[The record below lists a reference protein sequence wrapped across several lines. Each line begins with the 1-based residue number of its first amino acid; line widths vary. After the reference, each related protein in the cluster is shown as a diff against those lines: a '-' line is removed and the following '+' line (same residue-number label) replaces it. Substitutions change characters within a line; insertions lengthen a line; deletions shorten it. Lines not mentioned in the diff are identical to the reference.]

1 MRYITVAEQP
11 SRKKQRDNLRTLL
24 PFLRPHKMRLLFALV
39 TLVLAATSAL
49 AMPIAVRIM
58 VDQGFFAGNPDSVNQ
73 YFIALLA
80 LVLMLAAFSASRFYL
95 VMSLGEMAI
104 ADLRSK
110 VFSHVLEMDPVFF
123 ESSRVGE
130 ILSRLSADTTLVQ
143 SVVGSGASIALRS
156 SVMLAGGLAMLT
168 ITSGSL
174 TGLILILVPV
184 VVFPLLFFGRRVRVL
199 SKLTQERLAESS
211 AIAAEALNGIAMV
224 QSFVLEKFQSERF
237 HAAVQRSLDAALAR
251 IGKRSML
258 TAFAISVVFSGVMLV
273 LWVGTRLVA
282 AGEMSVGELGQFL
295 LYALMVA
302 TSTAALSEVWGDVQ
316 KAGGA
321 LERLVELLAS
331 RPQIGPADRPV
342 ELNGG
347 DIREISFS
355 NISFGYP
362 SRPEDPALTGFSL
375 NVQPGERV
383 ALVGPSGAGKS
394 TVFQLLLR
402 FYDPQGGT
410 IRLGGVDIARA
421 DPREV
426 RRRIGIVHQ
435 ETIIFAANAMDN
447 IRFGRPDASDLEVL
461 AAARAAAADSFI
473 AALPGGY
480 DCYLGEKGVR
490 LSGGQKQRIAIAR
503 ALLKNAPILLLDEAT
518 SSLDAENEVLVQH
531 AFRRLMENRTTLVIA
546 HRLSTVLNADR
557 IIVMEHGRIVA
568 SGTHRELIGQ
578 DGLYARLA
586 ALQFAETQGFQY
598 R

>member
-1 MRYITVAEQP
+1 M
-11 SRKKQRDNLRTLL
+11 
-24 PFLRPHKMRLLFALV
+24 MFALV
-39 TLVLAATSAL
+39 ALVLAAASAL

-58 VDQGFFAGNPDSVNQ
+58 VDQGFFAGNPNSVNQ

-80 LVLMLAAFSASRFYL
+80 LVLMLAVFSASRFYL
-95 VMSLGEMAI
+95 VMSLGEMVI

-110 VFSHVLEMDPVFF
+110 VFSHVLEMDAVFF
-123 ESSRVGE
+123 EATRVGE
-130 ILSRLSADTTLVQ
+130 VLSRLSADTTLVQ
-143 SVVGSGASIALRS
+143 SVVGSGASVALRS
-156 SVMLAGGLAMLT
+156 SVMLAGGLVMLT
-168 ITSGSL
+168 ITSASL

-184 VVFPLLFFGRRVRVL
+184 VVFPLLFFGRKVRGL

-211 AIAAEALNGIAMV
+211 AIAAETLNGIAMV
-224 QSFVLEKFQSERF
+224 QSFVLEKFQTQRF
-237 HAAVQRSLDAALAR
+237 HAAVQRSLGAALAR
-251 IGKRSML
+251 IGERSML
-258 TAFAISVVFSGVMLV
+258 TGFAISVIFSGVMLV

-282 AGEMSVGELGQFL
+282 ACEMSVGELGQFL

-316 KAGGA
+316 KAAGA

-331 RPQIGPADRPV
+331 KSRIGPAGRPV
-342 ELNGG
+342 NWSRG

-355 NISFGYP
+355 NISFRYP
-362 SRPEDPALTGFSL
+362 SRPDNAALTDFSL

-402 FYDPQGGT
+402 FYDPQDGT
-410 IRLGGVDIARA
+410 IRLGDVDIAKA

-426 RRRIGIVHQ
+426 RRRIGIVPQ

-447 IRFGRPDASDLEVL
+447 IRFGRPDASDREVR
-461 AAARAAAADSFI
+461 AAARAAVADPFI

-503 ALLKNAPILLLDEAT
+503 AVLKNAPILLLDEAT
-518 SSLDAENEVLVQH
+518 SSLDAASEDLVQR
-531 AFRRLMENRTTLVIA
+531 AFRSLMKNRTTLVIA

-557 IIVMEHGRIVA
+557 IIVLDHGRIIA
-568 SGTHRELIGQ
+568 SGSHRELIGQ
-578 DGLYARLA
+578 DGLYTRLA
-586 ALQFAETQGFQY
+586 ALQFADPRGS
-598 R
+598 

>member
-1 MRYITVAEQP
+1 MRTVPVARQP
-11 SRKKQRDNLRTLL
+11 ARKRYRGNLQILL
-24 PFLRPHKMRLLFALV
+24 PFIRPYKMRMMFALV
-39 TLVLAATSAL
+39 ALVLAAASAL

-58 VDQGFFAGNPDSVNQ
+58 VDQGFFAGNPNSVNQ

-80 LVLMLAAFSASRFYL
+80 LVLMLAVFSASRFYL
-95 VMSLGEMAI
+95 VMSLGEMVI

-110 VFSHVLEMDPVFF
+110 VFSHVLEMDAVFF
-123 ESSRVGE
+123 EATRVGE
-130 ILSRLSADTTLVQ
+130 VLSRLSADTTLVQ
-143 SVVGSGASIALRS
+143 SVVGSGASVALRS
-156 SVMLAGGLAMLT
+156 SVMLAGGLVMLT
-168 ITSGSL
+168 ITSASL

-184 VVFPLLFFGRRVRVL
+184 VVFPLLFFGRKVRGL

-211 AIAAEALNGIAMV
+211 AIAAETLNGIAMV
-224 QSFVLEKFQSERF
+224 QSFVLEKFQTQRF
-237 HAAVQRSLDAALAR
+237 HAAVQRSLGAALAR
-251 IGKRSML
+251 IGERSML
-258 TAFAISVVFSGVMLV
+258 TGFAISVIFSGVMLV

-282 AGEMSVGELGQFL
+282 ACEMSVGELGQFL

-316 KAGGA
+316 KAAGA

-331 RPQIGPADRPV
+331 KSRIGPAGRPV
-342 ELNGG
+342 NWSRG

-355 NISFGYP
+355 NISFRYP
-362 SRPEDPALTGFSL
+362 SRPDNAALTDFSL

-402 FYDPQGGT
+402 FYDPQDGT
-410 IRLGGVDIARA
+410 IRLGDVDIAKA

-426 RRRIGIVHQ
+426 RRRIGIVPQ

-447 IRFGRPDASDLEVL
+447 IRFGRPDASDREVR
-461 AAARAAAADSFI
+461 AAARAAVADPFI

-503 ALLKNAPILLLDEAT
+503 AVLKNAPILLLDEAT
-518 SSLDAENEVLVQH
+518 SSLDAASEDLVQR
-531 AFRRLMENRTTLVIA
+531 AFRSLMKNRTTLVIA

-557 IIVMEHGRIVA
+557 IIVLDHGRIIA
-568 SGTHRELIGQ
+568 SGSHRELIGQ
-578 DGLYARLA
+578 DGLYTRLA
-586 ALQFAETQGFQY
+586 ALQFADPRGS
-598 R
+598 